1 MEKQIRTNRSE
12 VAKWVGFLVLIISAF
27 VANQMDIQYL
37 KAQNDDRKDEIKEM
51 QKTVQDYGETVANLN
66 GKLDEIQKT
75 VNTIKDAII
84 NSQLNPR
91 RDSSR

>member
-1 MEKQIRTNRSE
+1 MEKPIKTTRSE
-12 VAKWVGFLVLIISAF
+12 IVKWVGFLALLISAF
-27 VANQMDIQYL
+27 VANQVDIQYL
-37 KAQNDDRKDEIKEM
+37 KNQNSDRKEEIKEM
-51 QKTVQDYGETVANLN
+51 QKTVQEYGETVANLN

-84 NSQLNPR
+84 NSQLNPH